1 VATVAPDGS
10 INMGSSRAAAATD
23 AAADAKDSFSRAAV
37 STDATVDAKDSVRA
51 QTDETTTA
59 AVTSA
64 AAVTPHEQAPEAVE
78 TVPAKVPIT
87 ATASTQAPAQEPQPP
102 VSAGSFVG
110 SDEHVADTTTTTSTS
125 TAAPGTT
132 QYDPSTIGTPG
143 EYATSTSAAVCFEG
157 GTGLETIHGTVRM
170 DEAQV
175 GDWVRTAIG
184 FEPILGWFH
193 SSKDAQGMTFL
204 KISTDSGEVRN
215 TSRIIL
221 FQFMVIQKLFSV
233 KFFR

>member
-1 VATVAPDGS
+1 MQIINCSQTVATVAPDGRVD
-10 INMGSSRAAAATD
+10 IASSRAAAATD
-23 AAADAKDSFSRAAV
+23 ATA
-37 STDATVDAKDSVRA
+37 DAKDSVRA

-64 AAVTPHEQAPEAVE
+64 AAVTPHEQAPEAIE

-87 ATASTQAPAQEPQPP
+87 ATESTQAPAQEPQPP

-125 TAAPGTT
+125 TAAPTST
-132 QYDPSTIGTPG
+132 QYDPSKIGTPG
-143 EYATSTSAAVCFEG
+143 EYATSTSAASCFEG

-193 SSKDAQGMTFL
+193 SSKDAQGMEFL

-221 FQFMVIQKLFSV
+221 FQFIVMQHLSSV